1 MSTSPTPPSTN
12 QPPTW
17 PVTPPT
23 HHRDAPAPGYDPSRQ
38 WGTGPPPP
46 QPKGKRRGLILLAA
60 AIGVALL
67 VTTAAGVVANTST
80 LDSGPAPTPP
90 TTPSPGPADPP
101 DTDPGD
107 GSTLPEQE
115 PRPDPEPQ
123 TVELPTLTG
132 MTRAEAKQNLTDYGL
147 KATIKY
153 KSTDQ
158 YPGGTVISQLPK
170 AGALVLPSTAVTLV
184 VAKARPAPP
193 PSTAPAQNCDP
204 SYPDMCLDPA
214 VEDYDCTG
222 GQATDPSIC
231 EGPICV
237 RPPDPFDL
245 DREGDG
251 WGCENG

>member
-1 MSTSPTPPSTN
+1 
-12 QPPTW
+12 
-17 PVTPPT
+17 
-23 HHRDAPAPGYDPSRQ
+23 
-38 WGTGPPPP
+38 
-46 QPKGKRRGLILLAA
+46 
-60 AIGVALL
+60 
-67 VTTAAGVVANTST
+67 
-80 LDSGPAPTPP
+80 
-90 TTPSPGPADPP
+90 
-101 DTDPGD
+101 
-107 GSTLPEQE
+107 LPEQE

-153 KSTDQ
+153 KSTEQ
-158 YPGGTVISQLPK
+158 YPGGTVISQSPK

-193 PSTAPAQNCDP
+193 PPSTAPPPSTTPAQNCDP

-214 VEDYDCTG
+214 IEDYDCAG
-222 GQATDPSIC
+222 GSGNGPEYV
-231 EGPICV
+231 EGPIRV